1 MVENGMSVVLILA
14 VIAPSL
20 LLIGLGLY
28 AKRSIQR
35 EKAQLLDTLRDF
47 VTAPAEGKLSPLAE
61 LVELC
66 SARLAAHII
75 SNINE
80 TMRTTTSQ
88 VKRQEN
94 ALQGELFVGALS
106 EKSPIMGLVAGAFP
120 DLTKRLLK
128 NPTAMIA
135 LQNLLMRQGN
145 GGAQPSEASQG
156 GSPRKHTGG

>member
-1 MVENGMSVVLILA
+1 MVESGMSIVLILA

-35 EKAQLLDTLRDF
+35 QKTQLLDTLREF

-75 SNINE
+75 SNIND

-94 ALQGELFVGALS
+94 AIQGEMFIGALS

-128 NPTAMIA
+128 NPTAMMA
-135 LQNLLMRQGN
+135 LQGMLSKLGAGAGQSGSD
-145 GGAQPSEASQG
+145 GGQYAG
-156 GSPRKHTGG
+156 RKHRD